1 MSTELPKAYEPSAAQ
16 THWVKEWES
25 KGYCDANPHPDRKPH
40 TIMIPLPNVTGALH
54 MGHCLNGTVQDLLT
68 RWRRMQGF
76 EALWMPGTDHAGI
89 ATQAVVERRML
100 EEEGLTRHDIGRDAL
115 VDRIWKWKDQYEVRI
130 LNQLKQ
136 IGASCDWRRVRF
148 TLDDVCSKAVRRTFF
163 KMFCDG
169 YIFRGKRLVNWDP
182 HLQTAVAD
190 DEVFTEDVDGHFWTF
205 NYPVVD
211 ADGKPT
217 GKKIS
222 YSTTRPETMLG
233 DTAVCVHPTDERYVD
248 IIGMNVQIPVNGRL
262 IPIIAD
268 ALLADKELGTGA
280 VKVTPAHDP
289 NDYACGLR
297 NNLEMINILNS
308 DGTINEEGGEFEGMD
323 RAVART
329 AIVAKMEE
337 LGHFEGVEDRRI
349 PKKFSDRSKTE
360 IEPFLSDQWFVKMDT
375 LAQSAMDAVSDKRV
389 KIFPQ
394 RYTKTYMDWL
404 GEKRD
409 WCISRQLWWGH
420 RIPVWSKKV
429 DSRDAS
435 LQQLSVLGA
444 IAGDADSITFSEKYD
459 GILSAQFAPGLM
471 PGDELVLACVDAGN
485 EEVEVR
491 LNELGFEQ
499 DADVLDTWFSSAL
512 WPHAT
517 LGWPDRE
524 NNPPIQGG
532 EQKSESGKNEVLDFF
547 YPGNVLVTSRDIITL
562 WVARMVLTGLYNM
575 GDVPFQHVYIH
586 PKILDGLGQT
596 MSKSKGNGVDPL
608 ELIDKYGTDAVRFT
622 ISSLCGET
630 QDVRLP
636 VGYECP
642 HCEAI
647 TPQTA
652 KHQKMAPRGGDTPSI
667 KCKGCKKDFQFPSP
681 WFTPDEGAPVARIVS
696 ERFDY
701 GRNFCNKLW
710 NASRFAFMNLEGY
723 TPGEIKAADLQ
734 TEDEWILSRLAT
746 TAQQVTTMLDRYQFD
761 KATHVIRD
769 FTWNEFCD
777 WYVEMVKPRLKDEAA
792 RPLAQRVLVVV
803 IDNLLKLLHPFAPF
817 ITEELWQK
825 LNELAPV
832 RGLDEQ
838 TQASDCVMVAT
849 WPDLR
854 ADLISEELEA
864 RFERLQQ
871 TIVAVRNIR
880 AQYKISPKEPLRLF
894 MKCSPEVADQMKA
907 VADQFDN
914 LSKTML
920 EAAGLDISPP
930 AGSANFSLK
939 DADGY
944 IPLEGLVDA
953 GEEKAKLQKQAD
965 ELQKQIAGSEQKL
978 GNPGFVD
985 KAPEHVIEAFR
996 KTLAERQ
1003 TQLEN
1008 VKRMLDELG

>member
-1 MSTELPKAYEPSAAQ
+1 MSNELPKAYEPSEAQ
-16 THWVKEWES
+16 ARWVSEWES
-25 KGYCDANPHPDRKPH
+25 KGYCDANPKSDRESH

-68 RWRRMQGF
+68 RWRRMQGR

-89 ATQAVVERRML
+89 ATQAIVERRML

-115 VDRIWKWKDQYEVRI
+115 VDRIWKWKDQYEARI

-169 YIFRGKRLVNWDP
+169 LIFRGKRLVNWDP

-190 DEVFTEDVDGHFWTF
+190 DEVFTEDVDGNFWTF

-211 ADGKPT
+211 ADGQLT

-233 DTAVCVHPTDERYVD
+233 DTAVCVHPTDTRYTDVV
-248 IIGMNVQIPVNGRL
+248 GMNVQIPVNGRL

-297 NNLEMINILNS
+297 NSLEMINILNP
-308 DGTINEEGGEFEGMD
+308 DGTINEEGGEFAGLD
-323 RAVART
+323 RAVARK

-360 IEPFLSDQWFVKMDT
+360 IEPYLSDQWFVKMDT
-375 LAQSAMDAVSDKRV
+375 LAQSAMDAVSDGRV

-420 RIPVWSKKV
+420 RIPVWSLEV
-429 DSRDAS
+429 DTPDDESVDWEQTAFIQNSGIDPGTCSGR
-435 LQQLSVLGA
+435 LSVTSGE
-444 IAGDADSITFSEKYD
+444 SIHEGKT
-459 GILSAQFAPGLM
+459 LL
-471 PGDELVLACVDAGN
+471 LACVPEDCSELESQLEAAG
-485 EEVEVR
+485 
-491 LNELGFEQ
+491 FQQ
-499 DADVLDTWFSSAL
+499 DPDVLDTWFSSAL

-517 LGWPDRE
+517 LGWPDLE
-524 NNPPIQGG
+524 HNPPVRGEDSSVDSGG
-532 EQKSESGKNEVLDFF
+532 NEVLDFF
-547 YPGNVLVTSRDIITL
+547 YPGSVLVTSRDIITL

-575 GDVPFQHVYIH
+575 GDVPFEHVYIH

-608 ELIDKYGTDAVRFT
+608 ELIEKYGTDAVRFT

-647 TPQTA
+647 TPQT
-652 KHQKMAPRGGDTPSI
+652 KEHQDMKPLGGATPSI
-667 KCKGCKKDFQFPSP
+667 KCGKCNKSFQFPSP
-681 WFTPDEGAPVARIVS
+681 WFTTDEGAAVARIVS
-696 ERFDY
+696 ERFEY

-710 NASRFAFMNLEGY
+710 NASRFAFMNLDGY
-723 TPGEIKAADLQ
+723 APGEIKRDELQ
-734 TEDEWILSRLAT
+734 TEDLWILSRLAT
-746 TAQQVTTMLDRYQFD
+746 TVQQVTTMLNRYHFD
-761 KATHVIRD
+761 QATRAVRD

-777 WYVEMVKPRLKDEAA
+777 WYVEMVKPRLRDEAS

-832 RGLDEQ
+832 RGLN
-838 TQASDCVMVAT
+838 TQATASESVMIAN
-849 WPDLR
+849 WPELGS
-854 ADLISEELEA
+854 DLISEELES

-871 TIVAVRNIR
+871 TIVAVRNVR
-880 AQYKISPKEPLRLF
+880 AHYKISPKEPLKLF
-894 MKCSPEVADQMKA
+894 MKCSPEVAEQMRA
-907 VADQFDN
+907 VSDQFDN
-914 LSKTML
+914 LSRTML
-920 EAAGLDISPP
+920 EAAGLDVSPP
-930 AGSANFSLK
+930 SGSANFSLQ

-944 IPLEGLVDA
+944 IPLEGLVDVGA
-953 GEEKAKLQKQAD
+953 ERTKLQKQAD
-965 ELQKQIAGSEQKL
+965 DLRTQIAGSEKKL
-978 GNPGFVD
+978 SSPNFVD
-985 KAPEHVIEAFR
+985 KAPEHVVEAFR
-996 KTLAERQ
+996 QTLAERQ
-1003 TQLEN
+1003 AQLEN
-1008 VKRMLDELG
+1008 VERMLHELGEG